1 MPKTHAPNP
10 SKDFHKAIRDLIDNG
25 KFDEIFKSTK
35 TFVES
40 GGTPL
45 PDTISTILAHGD
57 KFLPR
62 STSSTPMLNYIIS
75 LIDEKN
81 FTELTYTSLIKLFT
95 NPSYFNSK
103 AYMGYYEMMKNREI
117 PVKRRT
123 LAPIFK
129 NIRNTNVVMFF
140 YADSKV
146 QNVTLTIDHYLN
158 IFKNMGTGTDS
169 PQFNATHRM
178 FIQDMAKTVEG
189 PFSMKYL
196 TDFNTAFD
204 YIDSSFPPPH
214 YVVPKKETNKMLEQM
229 RTYVSHFYGR
239 NPSTL
244 SNIAKGMESLKK
256 MKYTIVIDGANV
268 GFFKQGTQSGKKISF
283 TQLHMVVNQ
292 MVGMGYFPLVVLQK
306 YHLDNATGDEKPLID
321 EMYKDKKVNMFIVQ
335 KGADDDWF
343 WLYAAISKANNTP
356 CAYLLTND
364 EMRNHFH
371 YMNLD
376 QTFID
381 WKNTHVYNYDIDD
394 GMIRLITGHSRLMNI
409 HHIDNTIYVPF
420 LDETK
425 PPDGPRK
432 PCISW
437 SCYAV

>member
-10 SKDFHKAIRDLIDNG
+10 SKDFHKAIRALIDSG
-25 KFDEIFKSTK
+25 KFDEIFKSTE

-45 PDTISTILAHGD
+45 PDTVSTILANGD

-62 STSSTPMLNYIIS
+62 STSPTPMLNYIIT

-95 NPSYFNSK
+95 HSDYFNSK
-103 AYMGYYEMMKNREI
+103 GFMGYYEMMKYSGI

-129 NIRNTNVVMFF
+129 NISNTNLIMFF

-146 QNVTLTIDHYLN
+146 QNVTLTIDDYRN
-158 IFKNMGTGTDS
+158 IFKNMSTCTDS
-169 PQFNATHRM
+169 PQFNAIHRM

-196 TDFNTAFD
+196 SDFNTALD

-244 SNIAKGMESLKK
+244 SNITKGMESLKK
-256 MKYTIVIDGANV
+256 MKYTVVIDGANV

-306 YHLDNATGDEKPLID
+306 YHLDNATAVEKPLID

-356 CAYLLTND
+356 RAYLLTND

-394 GMIRLITGHSRLMNI
+394 GMIRLITGHSRLMKI
-409 HHIDNTIYVPF
+409 HHIYNSIYVPF

-425 PPDGPRK
+425 PSDGPRK
-432 PCISW
+432 PGISW